1 MNKAKTFLSA
11 ILLSQVV
18 FNIASPALA
27 NSYDQD
33 YNSASSTERVDD
45 TPNWSEMAVVGGVG
59 ALVILGTVFGF
70 GGDSSNQPSSSNDYQ
85 YRYDDNESA
94 PSYESGSSSVAPI
107 DPFYGDCHGYD
118 CQN

>member
-1 MNKAKTFLSA
+1 MNKAKTFFSA

-27 NSYDQD
+27 DSYDRD
-33 YNSASSTERVDD
+33 YNSTSSTERVDD
-45 TPNWSEMAVVGGVG
+45 TPNWSEMAVVGGIG
-59 ALVILGTVFGF
+59 ALVILGTVFGG
-70 GGDSSNQPSSSNDYQ
+70 GGDSSSEQPASDDRPHY
-85 YRYDDNESA
+85 YDNTPE
-94 PSYESGSSSVAPI
+94 PSYDSGSSVAPI

>member
-27 NSYDQD
+27 DSYDRD
-33 YNSASSTERVDD
+33 YNSTSSTERVDD

-59 ALVILGTVFGF
+59 ALLILGTVFGF
-70 GGDSSNQPSSSNDYQ
+70 GGDSNEEPAFDQPNPA
-85 YRYDDNESA
+85 DDTAERQRIRDA
-94 PSYESGSSSVAPI
+94 QRSYGL
-107 DPFYGDCHGYD
+107 DPD
-118 CQN
+118 